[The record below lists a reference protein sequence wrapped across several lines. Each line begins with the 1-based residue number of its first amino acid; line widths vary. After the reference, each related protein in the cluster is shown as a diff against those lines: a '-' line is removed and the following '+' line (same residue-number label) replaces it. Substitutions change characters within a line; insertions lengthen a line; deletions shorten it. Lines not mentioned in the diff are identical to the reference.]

1 MGRANKKLAVSCKA
15 MLAYQPSIDPRYRF
29 FPLEIFQ
36 ANTLLALDY
45 VGADFLCCKHWAPY
59 QVFGTYRML
68 GSKLPL
74 PAADYFEGQRF
85 LQNRSVLQ

>member
-1 MGRANKKLAVSCKA
+1 MS
-15 MLAYQPSIDPRYRF
+15 
-29 FPLEIFQ
+29 Q
-36 ANTLLALDY
+36 ANALVALDY
-45 VGADFLCCKHWAPY
+45 ASVDFLCCKHWVPN

-74 PAADYFEGQRF
+74 PATDYFEGRGF